1 MDFYKDKKILVT
13 GGAGSIGSEIV
24 RKLSTL
30 EPSVIRA
37 FDNDET
43 ALFNL
48 TSQVD
53 GKQLIV
59 RPLYG
64 DIGDVDRL
72 EMAMEGVDIVFHAAA
87 MKHVSICEYNPF
99 EAVKTNVIGTQNVI
113 TAALNQNVDKFILIS
128 TDKAVNPLNV
138 MGTTKQLAE
147 KLTISSNHYKGLK
160 RTKLSCVRFGNVLN
174 SRGSVVPIFLEQ
186 IKKGGPVTVTNPD
199 MTRFMMTIP
208 EAVEFILQSA
218 EISMGRE
225 IFIKK
230 MKAVKISDLAEAM
243 VEYFAPKYGYNTDE
257 INIEVVGDRD
267 GEKMDEELFSVN
279 EVENVYENNESYVV
293 LPQFIFAQN
302 LGKQIIDEGPHS
314 KVKTE
319 IFSSKESLV
328 SDKCEIFELIKIMDG
343 NISTSI

>member
-1 MDFYKDKKILVT
+1 MGYYKGKTILVT

-48 TSQVD
+48 TSQLD
-53 GKQLIV
+53 DKQLIV

-64 DIGDVDRL
+64 DIGDENRL

-87 MKHVSICEYNPF
+87 MKHVTICEYNPF

-147 KLTISSNHYKGLK
+147 KLTISSNHYRGLK

-186 IKKGGPVTVTNPD
+186 IKRGGPVTVTNPD

-208 EAVEFILQSA
+208 DAVDFILHSA
-218 EISMGRE
+218 SISMGRE

-230 MKAVKISDLAEAM
+230 MKAVRISDLAEAM
-243 VEYFAPKYGYNTDE
+243 IEYFAPKYEYKADE
-257 INIEVVGDRD
+257 IKIEVVGDRD
-267 GEKMDEELFSVN
+267 GEKMHEELFSAN
-279 EVENVYENNESYVV
+279 EVKNVYEDNESYVV
-293 LPQFIFAQN
+293 LPEFIFAQN
-302 LGKQIIDEGPHS
+302 PGKSVVDNNSFSRIKGNHYTS
-314 KVKTE
+314 NLTNYLNKSE
-319 IFSSKESLV
+319 IFDLFKSL
-328 SDKCEIFELIKIMDG
+328 
-343 NISTSI
+343 

>member
-1 MDFYKDKKILVT
+1 MDYYKDKTILVT

-48 TSQVD
+48 SSQVD

-87 MKHVSICEYNPF
+87 MKHVPICEYNPF
-99 EAVKTNVIGTQNVI
+99 EAIKTNVIGTQNVI
-113 TAALNQNVDKFILIS
+113 TAALRQNVDKFILIS

-147 KLTISSNHYKGLK
+147 KLTISSNHYRGMK

-186 IKKGGPVTVTNPD
+186 IKRGGPVTVTNPD

-208 EAVEFILQSA
+208 EAVDFILHSTS
-218 EISMGRE
+218 ISMGRE

-230 MKAVKISDLAEAM
+230 MKAVRISDLAESM
-243 VEYFAPKYGYNTDE
+243 IEYFAPKYGYRAGD
-257 INIEVVGDRD
+257 IKIEVVGDRD
-267 GEKMDEELFSVN
+267 GEKMDEELFSTD
-279 EVENVYENNESYVV
+279 EVENVYENDEIYVV
-293 LPQFIFAQN
+293 LPQFIFAQSPVQSVVDN
-302 LGKQIIDEGPHS
+302 GSFS
-314 KVKTE
+314 KRKGELSASNKTYLL
-319 IFSSKESLV
+319 SKN
-328 SDKCEIFELIKIMDG
+328 ELI
-343 NISTSI
+343 NLFESSSIL

>member
-1 MDFYKDKKILVT
+1 MGYYKGKTILVT
-13 GGAGSIGSEIV
+13 GGAGSIGSESV

-48 TSQVD
+48 TSQLD
-53 GKQLIV
+53 DKQLIV

-64 DIGDVDRL
+64 DIGDENRL

-87 MKHVSICEYNPF
+87 MKHVTICEYNPF

-147 KLTISSNHYKGLK
+147 KLTISSNHYRGLK

-186 IKKGGPVTVTNPD
+186 IKRGGPVTVTNPD

-208 EAVEFILQSA
+208 DAVDFILHSA
-218 EISMGRE
+218 SISMGRE

-230 MKAVKISDLAEAM
+230 MKAVR
-243 VEYFAPKYGYNTDE
+243 N
-257 INIEVVGDRD
+257 NIEQLKSLVVEAGAKKDIV
-267 GEKMDEELFSVN
+267 GKIGGIETFSTWGIIIAIITTN
-279 EVENVYENNESYVV
+279 SWWFSGIFNNES
-293 LPQFIFAQN
+293 IFVT
-302 LGKQIIDEGPHS
+302 II
-314 KVKTE
+314 
-319 IFSSKESLV
+319 L
-328 SDKCEIFELIKIMDG
+328 L
-343 NISTSI
+343 STNSFV